1 MADDQ
6 TTQVAALEARIVELR
21 QELWQARD
29 AVIGA
34 TATAG
39 SYRARNVELEMLV
52 HQLRAEIARL
62 DRALGARSAGAFAS
76 KVRRAATDPAAV
88 LRRLMR

>member
-1 MADDQ
+1 M
-6 TTQVAALEARIVELR
+6 R

-39 SYRARNVELEMLV
+39 SYRARNVELETLI
-52 HQLRAEIARL
+52 HQLRSEVARL
-62 DRALGARSAGAFAS
+62 DRALTARGGAGITG
-76 KVRRAATDPAAV
+76 KLRRAARNPRAA
-88 LRRLMR
+88 LRRVLG